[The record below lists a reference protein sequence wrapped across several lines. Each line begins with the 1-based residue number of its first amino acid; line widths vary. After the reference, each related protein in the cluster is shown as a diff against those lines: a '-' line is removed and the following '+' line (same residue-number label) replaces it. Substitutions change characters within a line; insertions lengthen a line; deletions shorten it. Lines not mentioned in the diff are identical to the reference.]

1 MPIIFNGNVTIYGNV
16 EMYDNGSMK
25 ITQYLPLEMD
35 IQTLT
40 NLINSN
46 VINESEKN
54 ILVKNAKLLATADQK
69 TDESKIKN
77 ALKSIADFTKT
88 LGRDVVIKGI
98 STIVA
103 EVIKRGL

>member
-1 MPIIFNGNVTIYGNV
+1 MPIIFNGNVTIHGNV

-25 ITQYLPLEMD
+25 IAQHLPLEMD

-46 VINESEKN
+46 VINESKKN
-54 ILVKNAKLLATADQK
+54 ILLKNANLLATADQK
-69 TDESKIKN
+69 TNESKIKS
-77 ALKSIADFTKT
+77 ALKSIVDFTKT